1 MIVLYL
7 QIKDY
12 VVKNVLVSLTE
23 IFDALEDRDELLEPE
38 VFILAADVVLQ
49 ALLVLGVLLDQSDEG
64 SGFEHGVGV
73 VILRYNVGCALTTVH
88 ERDFTEMVALIQH
101 SDSDFS
107 ATLVSDCHPT

>member
-12 VVKNVLVSLTE
+12 VVKNVLVGLTE

-73 VILRYNVGCALTTVH
+73 VIL
-88 ERDFTEMVALIQH
+88 
-101 SDSDFS
+101 
-107 ATLVSDCHPT
+107 